1 GGIQGIGGRDPVP
14 PARPAGR
21 ARRAALRRER
31 ARRAR
36 SGRIVPSQLP
46 GPSRMTA
53 MSQRSLVT
61 GISGQDGALLA
72 AQLLAAGVEV
82 VGTHRPGRA
91 IDGWRL
97 EGLGIAAHPRLRL
110 AALDTTDAVACA
122 AMVDDV
128 APDVV
133 FH

>member
-1 GGIQGIGGRDPVP
+1 
-14 PARPAGR
+14 
-21 ARRAALRRER
+21 
-31 ARRAR
+31 
-36 SGRIVPSQLP
+36 QLP

-53 MSQRSLVT
+53 TSQRSLVT

-72 AQLLAAGVEV
+72 AQLLAAGAEV

-128 APDVV
+128 APDAV
-133 FH
+133 FHLAGQSRVAESFRDPRGSLAANGASTVNLLEALRAHAPAARF